1 MSVTFI
7 AKAGTGNDY
16 FLFNLLTLLHRAIT
30 ALRAISERRFAES
43 FFARAFP
50 PLEAPSFDNATAAGF
65 FFLVFDG
72 CLAMR
77 NTPNVS

>member
-1 MSVTFI
+1 MVTFI
-7 AKAGTGNDY
+7 AEAGTGHDHI
-16 FLFNLLTLLHRAIT
+16 LFNSLTLFQRAIT

-43 FFARAFP
+43 FSARTFP

-77 NTPNVS
+77 EYT